1 MGTVDPVPVD
11 GAVEDKG
18 RAGREDASGRRSAA
32 GVRYELIVVLFAAVV
47 YLGGILSPPSL
58 MDDVDA
64 VQAQIAR
71 TMLESG
77 DWVTARLDGV
87 PYLEKAP
94 LKYWLIALSFAV
106 FGVHDWAARM
116 PVALAAILLCWVT
129 ARFGAWAFS
138 ARAGFY
144 AGLSLATCAGL
155 FLFTRILIPDVMLTL
170 AVTLALWAFLRALDA
185 AERRPRLWAAVLAA
199 SLASGVLLKGL
210 IALVAPG
217 GAGFLYLLLTR
228 QFFRRRTWQRLR
240 PFSGTLIFL
249 LVAAPWHVAATLAN
263 PPYLDFTLRSE
274 PGRYRGFF
282 WFYFINEH
290 LLRFL
295 NLRYPRD
302 YNTVPRLQF
311 WLLHLVWL
319 FPWSGMFPAVARLGF
334 RPVDR
339 PGSARL
345 LALCWAG
352 FLLLFLSFST
362 TQEYYSMPIYP
373 ALALLVGCAMAAG
386 GRLVSFG
393 VKLAGGTAA
402 VAAVAA
408 LLLLVRVWNV
418 PTPGDISTAL
428 TRNPEV
434 YTLSLG
440 HMHDLT
446 VESFAYL
453 RPPLALAVV
462 AFLVGATGALAL
474 RQGRALLAPAVM
486 MLVLLHAARL
496 ALVTFDPYLSSRPLA
511 EALRRAPPGKLIV
524 DNQYYVFSSVFFY
537 TNREALL
544 LNGRVTN
551 LEYGSYAPGAPHV
564 FIDDADFVRL
574 WSTGDRY
581 YLAAEDTAPPRL
593 EGLVGR
599 ERLRRVAW
607 AGGKALYTNL
617 D

>member
-1 MGTVDPVPVD
+1 
-11 GAVEDKG
+11 
-18 RAGREDASGRRSAA
+18 
-32 GVRYELIVVLFAAVV
+32 
-47 YLGGILSPPSL
+47 

-71 TMLESG
+71 TMLETG

-87 PYLEKAP
+87 AYLEKAP
-94 LKYWLIALSFAV
+94 LKYWLMALSFAV
-106 FGVHDWAARM
+106 FGVHDWAARI
-116 PVALAAILLCWVT
+116 PVGLAAIVLCWVT

-144 AGLSLATCAGL
+144 AGLSLATCVGL
-155 FLFTRILIPDVMLTL
+155 FLFTRILIPDVLLTL
-170 AVTLALWAFLRALDA
+170 AVTVALWAFLRALD
-185 AERRPRLWAAVLAA
+185 EDEPRPRLWAALLAA
-199 SLASGVLLKGL
+199 SLAAGVLLKGL

-228 QFFRRRTWQRLR
+228 QLLRRRTWQRLR
-240 PFSGTLIFL
+240 PFSGL
-249 LVAAPWHVAATLAN
+249 LVFLVIAAPWHVAATLAN

-295 NLRYPRD
+295 NLRHPRD
-302 YNTVPRLQF
+302 YNTVPRLEF
-311 WLLHLVWL
+311 WLLNLVWL
-319 FPWSGMFPAVARLGF
+319 FPWSGMLAGVPRLGF

-339 PGSARL
+339 GGCARL
-345 LALCWAG
+345 LAACWAG
-352 FLLLFLSFST
+352 FLLVFLSFST
-362 TQEYYSMPIYP
+362 TQEYYSMPVYP
-373 ALALLVGCAMAAG
+373 ALALLVGAVMAAG
-386 GRLVSFG
+386 GGAARFG
-393 VKLAGGTAA
+393 VKLAGG
-402 VAAVAA
+402 VAA
-408 LLLLVRVWNV
+408 LAAIVAMVLLVGVWNT

-446 VESFAYL
+446 LDSLAYL
-453 RPPLALAVV
+453 RLPLGVAAGAFMIGAL
-462 AFLVGATGALAL
+462 GALAL
-474 RQGRALLAPAVM
+474 RPALALLAPAVM
-486 MLVLLHAARL
+486 MVILLHAARL
-496 ALVTFDPYLSSRPLA
+496 ALVVFDPYLSSRPLA
-511 EALRRAPPGKLIV
+511 EALARAPRGRLIV

-537 TNREALL
+537 TNRDALL

-551 LEYGSYAPGAPHV
+551 LEYGSHAPGAPRV
-564 FIDDADFVRL
+564 FIDDAQLQAL
-574 WSTGDRY
+574 WSTEERY
-581 YLAAEDTAPPRL
+581 FLAAEDTALPRL
-593 EGLVGR
+593 EGLVGG
-599 ERLRRVAW
+599 ERLRRIAW

>member
-1 MGTVDPVPVD
+1 
-11 GAVEDKG
+11 
-18 RAGREDASGRRSAA
+18 
-32 GVRYELIVVLFAAVV
+32 
-47 YLGGILSPPSL
+47 

-71 TMLESG
+71 TMLETG

-87 PYLEKAP
+87 AYLEKAP
-94 LKYWLIALSFAV
+94 LKYWLMALSFAV
-106 FGVHDWAARM
+106 FGVHDWAARI
-116 PVALAAILLCWVT
+116 PVGLAAIVLCWVT

-144 AGLSLATCAGL
+144 AGLSLATCVGL
-155 FLFTRILIPDVMLTL
+155 FLFTRILIPDVLLTL
-170 AVTLALWAFLRALDA
+170 AVTVALWAFLRALD
-185 AERRPRLWAAVLAA
+185 EDEPRPRLWAALLAA
-199 SLASGVLLKGL
+199 SLAAGVLLKGL

-228 QFFRRRTWQRLR
+228 QLLRRRTWQRLR
-240 PFSGTLIFL
+240 PFSGL
-249 LVAAPWHVAATLAN
+249 LVFLVIAAPWHVAATLAN

-295 NLRYPRD
+295 NLRHPRD
-302 YNTVPRLQF
+302 YNTVPRLEF
-311 WLLHLVWL
+311 WLLNLVWL
-319 FPWSGMFPAVARLGF
+319 FPWSGMLAGVPRLGF

-339 PGSARL
+339 GGCARL
-345 LALCWAG
+345 LAACWAG
-352 FLLLFLSFST
+352 FLLVFLSFST
-362 TQEYYSMPIYP
+362 TQEYYSMPVYP
-373 ALALLVGCAMAAG
+373 ALALLVGAVMAAG
-386 GRLVSFG
+386 GGAARFG
-393 VKLAGGTAA
+393 VKLAGG
-402 VAAVAA
+402 VAA
-408 LLLLVRVWNV
+408 LAAIVAMVLLVGVWNT

-446 VESFAYL
+446 LDSLAYL
-453 RPPLALAVV
+453 RLPLGVAAGAFMIGAL
-462 AFLVGATGALAL
+462 GALAL
-474 RQGRALLAPAVM
+474 RPALALLASAVM
-486 MLVLLHAARL
+486 MVILLHAARL
-496 ALVTFDPYLSSRPLA
+496 ALVVFDPYLSSRPLA
-511 EALRRAPPGKLIV
+511 EALARAPRGRLIV

-537 TNREALL
+537 TNRDALL

-551 LEYGSYAPGAPHV
+551 LEYGSHAPGAPRV
-564 FIDDADFVRL
+564 FIDDAQLQAL
-574 WSTGDRY
+574 WSTEERY
-581 YLAAEDTAPPRL
+581 FLAAEDTALPRL
-593 EGLVGR
+593 EGLVGG
-599 ERLRRVAW
+599 ERLRRIAW